1 MSVRVQSDID
11 VSEDPLE
18 PDTENDRL
26 VEGIIESTED
36 YTDQDFD
43 DFDTYLHIDEETTS
57 DEDRD
62 ILEDNKEAE
71 DDIKAFLE
79 GEKIE
84 EISAA
89 RPGGGIIWK
98 SGDSFLGIHRDKNA
112 PSERVKD
119 DIAAGVP
126 QEDELFI
133 ENTLREGLEEI
144 LPYRE
149 REDGT
154 KEIYVSQFESELV
167 SEIAAE
173 TILSTVNSVGSI
185 EGSVLPEIADSEDEL
200 EEMIDHVVE
209 SGENDTPAYIG
220 DDWEIHTYDAQF
232 SMDQEDPNAVGVT
245 YSIEQ
250 DGETRTGK
258 LPAYVTGEPHNQSLE
273 YMLNME
279 IDEEEL
285 PDDIAYLDTEHFGD
299 TALDREITSYNTE
312 EDEVEVFQSGERIRE
327 SDYENHL
334 DRRDEEIREAHRG
347 LEDGLTDEEL
357 ERYGT
362 VKALVGARISGFSY
376 EIEDHL
382 RYLTGPDPIE

>member
-1 MSVRVQSDID
+1 MSVRVQNKIKVSGSPPESDI
-11 VSEDPLE
+11 ENE
-18 PDTENDRL
+18 PL

-36 YTDQDFD
+36 YTDEDFD
-43 DFDTYLHIDEETTS
+43 DFDTYLHID
-57 DEDRD
+57 DERTFEDDRD

-71 DDIKAFLE
+71 SEINAFLE
-79 GEKIE
+79 GEE
-84 EISAA
+84 SDISAA

-285 PDDIAYLDTEHFGD
+285 PDDLAYLDTEHFGD
-299 TALDREITSYNTE
+299 TALDREITAYNTE
-312 EDEVEVFQSGERIRE
+312 EEKVEVSQSGERIRE
-327 SDYENHL
+327 TDYKTHL
-334 DRRDEEIREAHRG
+334 DRRDEEIQEAHEE
-347 LEDGLTDEEL
+347 LEDGLTEEEL

-376 EIEDHL
+376 DIEDHL
-382 RYLTGPDPIE
+382 RYLTGPDTIE